1 RSARAAAATPAAAPA
16 AAVAATEVDASTLP
30 AGTRLVQLGAFDDA
44 DSARREWDKLA
55 SRFGALITDK
65 GRVVQTAQSGGRTFY
80 RLRASG
86 FADEGEARRFC
97 SALLAED
104 TACIPVALR

>member
-1 RSARAAAATPAAAPA
+1 MPPRRDGNGTGSPAASARSL
-16 AAVAATEVDASTLP
+16 TEKS
-30 AGTRLVQLGAFDDA
+30 
-44 DSARREWDKLA
+44 
-55 SRFGALITDK
+55 
-65 GRVVQTAQSGGRTFY
+65 RVVQTAQSGGRTFY